1 MLKQRLITAIILI
14 VLFLGAIFNVDTQG
28 LGVLLAVLVAA
39 GAWEWAGLMRLSS
52 ALLKSLYLLATV
64 FLLYFSFE
72 LLANPSLLEN
82 LLIVSALF
90 WLCALLFL
98 CYANATQMN
107 IKAWHISPVIS
118 GFIGV
123 LLLLPT
129 WLALLYI
136 HGSLQQGEW
145 FLLFLMVLIW
155 GADSG
160 AYFAGRAW
168 GKNKL
173 AVVVSPGKTWEGFA
187 GAMLIAVVLAIAAAV
202 YWYSDLKP
210 QVMFV
215 LLCVVTVIF
224 SVVGDLFES
233 LFKRQAG
240 VKDSGKL
247 LPGHGGVLDR
257 IDSLTAAAPIFTLG
271 MILLGI
277 QS

>member
-1 MLKQRLITAIILI
+1 MLKQRVITAIILVALI
-14 VLFLGAIFNVDTQG
+14 LVAIFYIDTKG
-28 LGVLLAVLVAA
+28 LGILLAVLVAA

-52 ALLKSLYLLATV
+52 ILSKLLYLFATV
-64 FLLYFSFE
+64 LVLYFSFE
-72 LLANPSLLEN
+72 LLAYPVLLEG
-82 LLIVSALF
+82 LLIVAALF
-90 WLCALLFL
+90 WFCALLFL
-98 CYANATQMN
+98 CYVNASQMN
-107 IKAWHISPVIS
+107 ISVWRMSPFIS
-118 GFIGV
+118 GFIGI

-136 HGSLQQGEW
+136 HGSLLQGEW

-160 AYFAGRAW
+160 AYFTGRAW

-173 AVVVSPGKTWEGFA
+173 AIVVSPGKTWEGFA
-187 GAMLIAVVLAIAAAV
+187 GAMVIAILLAIGAAA
-202 YWYSDLKP
+202 YWYSDLKL
-210 QVMFV
+210 QIMFV
-215 LLCVVTVIF
+215 LLCIFTVIF

-240 VKDSGKL
+240 VKDSGRL

-257 IDSLTAAAPIFTLG
+257 IDSLTAAAPVFTLG
-271 MILLGI
+271 MILLGV

>member
-187 GAMLIAVVLAIAAAV
+187 GAMLIAVVLAIAAAA

-215 LLCVVTVIF
+215 LLCLFTVIF

>member
-1 MLKQRLITAIILI
+1 MLKQRLITATILI
-14 VLFLGAIFNVDTQG
+14 ILFLGAIFNVDTQG
-28 LGVLLAVLVAA
+28 LGILLAVLVAA
-39 GAWEWAGLMRLSS
+39 GAWEWAGLMRFSS
-52 ALLKSLYLLATV
+52 VLLKSLYLLATV

-72 LLANPSLLEN
+72 LLTNPSLLEN

-187 GAMLIAVVLAIAAAV
+187 GAMLIAVVLAIAAAA

-215 LLCVVTVIF
+215 LLCLFTVIF

-240 VKDSGKL
+240 VKDSSKL

>member
-28 LGVLLAVLVAA
+28 LGILLAVLVAA

-72 LLANPSLLEN
+72 LLTNPSLLEN

-187 GAMLIAVVLAIAAAV
+187 GAMLIAVVLAIAAAA

-215 LLCVVTVIF
+215 LLCLFTVIF

-240 VKDSGKL
+240 VKDSSKL

>member
-187 GAMLIAVVLAIAAAV
+187 GAMLIAVVLAIAAAA

-215 LLCVVTVIF
+215 LLCLFTVIF

-240 VKDSGKL
+240 VKDSSKL

>member
-1 MLKQRLITAIILI
+1 MLKQRLITATILI

-28 LGVLLAVLVAA
+28 LGILLAVLVAA

-52 ALLKSLYLLATV
+52 VLLKSLYLLATV

-72 LLANPSLLEN
+72 LLANPGLLKN

-107 IKAWHISPVIS
+107 IKVWHISPVIS
-118 GFIGV
+118 GFIGI

-215 LLCVVTVIF
+215 LLCVFTVIF

>member
-215 LLCVVTVIF
+215 LLCVFTVIF